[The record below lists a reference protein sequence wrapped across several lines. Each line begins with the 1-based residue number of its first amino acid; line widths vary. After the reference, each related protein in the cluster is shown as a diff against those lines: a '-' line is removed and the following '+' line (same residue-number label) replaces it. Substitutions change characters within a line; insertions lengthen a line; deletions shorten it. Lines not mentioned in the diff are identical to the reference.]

1 LPPVKNFGPF
11 LDGWTDDRVTIAPRR
26 KTPTPRPAPYMPLRR
41 ERPPVVIGVPNPYG
55 SSLSAFEPATE
66 VYYEQPAQADTI
78 TQPDIKVDP
87 GVKDEP
93 MLVGYDDAYNKVQKE
108 RADAESTT
116 AEAPEPTV
124 DFATIGAPTGGGSVI
139 SSLHADGQARVVDV
153 INAARTMIG
162 KPYIWGGT
170 TSRGVDCSGL
180 IAFAFRQAGI
190 NMPRYRA
197 VDYGKLGAA
206 VDQKSARAGDLVY
219 WDHEGSTDHVGIY
232 LGNGYVIQSPKSGDV
247 TKISKVWGNAQYR
260 RVFNDAAFGQMAT
273 PSGGVVT
280 SYSGAPADNV
290 FSPGVSVASPVHI
303 EWRKGASEF

>member
-11 LDGWTDDRVTIAPRR
+11 LDGWSDDRVTIAPRR
-26 KTPTPRPAPYMPLRR
+26 KVPTPKPAPYMPLRR

-55 SSLSAFEPATE
+55 SSLHAFEPATE
-66 VYYEQPAQADTI
+66 VYAEQPAQADAVS
-78 TQPDIKVDP
+78 QPEIKTDP
-87 GVKDEP
+87 GVADEP
-93 MLVGYDDAYNKVQKE
+93 MLVGYDAAYNKVQTE
-108 RADAESTT
+108 RAESATPT
-116 AEAPEPTV
+116 AEPTDTFV
-124 DFATIGAPTGGGSVI
+124 STGAATGGGSVI
-139 SSLHADGQARVVDV
+139 GSLHASGQARVTDV
-153 INAARTMIG
+153 INAARSMIG

-197 VDYGKLGAA
+197 VDYGQLGAA
-206 VDQKSARAGDLVY
+206 VAQDQARAGDLVY

-232 LGNGYVIQSPKSGDV
+232 LGNGYVIQSPHSGDV
-247 TKISKVWGNAQYR
+247 TKISRVWGNAQYR
-260 RVFNDAAFGQMAT
+260 RVFEDSAFGQMAT

-290 FSPGVSVASPVHI
+290 FGPGVSVASPVHI
-303 EWRKGASEF
+303 PWRKGASEF